1 MSRGTPWLRG
11 PYGHCWQ
18 PPDTPDKTG
27 RTRSGLSNCFA
38 LTRIPKFS
46 AVQRPSTPMNSS
58 TPHYLLHSTLV
69 GDRDSGRWRF
79 VLRAVDG
86 SERVEAEDVEP
97 AVQKDRLEL
106 LAVVRGLEA
115 LDQPSRVT
123 LTTPSTYVREGIRY
137 GLSEWRR
144 NGWRWEFFGQ
154 MVPVKNCDLW
164 QRVDTALRF
173 HKVECR
179 TWRFDQPHPLPSAE
193 ESEGYA
199 GWHVGHAKGPQG
211 NQRGFRRPWLTA
223 VAELWHTVSL
233 WGVKRFRSLVRV
245 RVTLAPSLWT
255 G

>member
-1 MSRGTPWLRG
+1 V
-11 PYGHCWQ
+11 
-18 PPDTPDKTG
+18 
-27 RTRSGLSNCFA
+27 RSGLSSCFVF
-38 LTRIPKFS
+38 TRIPKFS
-46 AVQRPSTPMNSS
+46 AVRRSSTPMNSS
-58 TPHYLLHSTLV
+58 TPHYFLHSTLV

-86 SERVEAEDVEP
+86 SDRLEAEDVEP
-97 AVQKDRLEL
+97 AIQKDRLEL

-123 LTTPSTYVREGIRY
+123 LMTPSTYVREGLRY

-154 MVPVKNCDLW
+154 MVPVKNWDLW

-179 TWRFDQPHPLPSAE
+179 TWRFDQPHPLPSAQK
-193 ESEGYA
+193 SEGNGA
-199 GWHVGHAKGPQG
+199 WHVGHIKGTEC
-211 NQRGFRRPWLTA
+211 NQQEARQSWAMA
-223 VAELWHTVSL
+223 VADLWRTVSL
-233 WGVKRFRSLVRV
+233 WGARRFRSLARV

>member
-1 MSRGTPWLRG
+1 MTPSK
-11 PYGHCWQ
+11 
-18 PPDTPDKTG
+18 TPEV
-27 RTRSGLSNCFA
+27 RLGLSNCFVF
-38 LTRIPKFS
+38 TGIPKFPV
-46 AVQRPSTPMNSS
+46 VQRSSTPMNSS

-69 GDRDSGRWRF
+69 GDRDLGRWRF

-86 SERVEAEDVEP
+86 SDRLEAEDAEP
-97 AVQKDRLEL
+97 AAQKDRLEL

-179 TWRFDQPHPLPSAE
+179 TWRFDQQHPLPIAE
-193 ESEGYA
+193 KGEGDA
-199 GWHVGHAKGPQG
+199 GWHVGQAKGTQC
-211 NQRGFRRPWLTA
+211 NQRGAWRPWVSA
-223 VAELWHTVSL
+223 VAEFCRTLSL
-233 WGVKRFRSLVRV
+233 WGVKRFRSLARV